1 MRVLIADDHSSI
13 RAGLRFILQSAMGIE
28 VVGEA
33 ADGAAAVQNAAALRP
48 DVVLMDVRMPGVD
61 GIAATREVTAAGWG
75 QVLVLTTFDVDEY
88 IFGALRAGAAGFLLK
103 RVEPPALVDAVRRV
117 AAGDA
122 VLAPEATRRL
132 LREFVA
138 LDRERVEASRPGL
151 RVPSGVPGDELTQR
165 EAEVLALIAEGL
177 SNSQISVRLSISAG
191 TTKTHVS
198 RVLTKL
204 GCASRTQA
212 AIIAREEGLL

>member
-1 MRVLIADDHSSI
+1 MVRVLIADDHSSI
-13 RAGLRFILQSAMGIE
+13 RAGLRFILQSAPGIE

-33 ADGAAAVQNAAALRP
+33 ADGAAAVQNAAVLRP

-61 GIAATREVTAAGWG
+61 GIAATREVTAAAWA

-103 RVEPPALVDAVRRV
+103 TVEPPALVDAVRR

-138 LDRERVEASRPGL
+138 LDRKRVEASRPEL
-151 RVPSGVPGDELTQR
+151 RVPVGVPGDELTQR

-177 SNSQISVRLSISAG
+177 SNSQISARLSISSG

-212 AIIAREEGLL
+212 AIIAREERLL